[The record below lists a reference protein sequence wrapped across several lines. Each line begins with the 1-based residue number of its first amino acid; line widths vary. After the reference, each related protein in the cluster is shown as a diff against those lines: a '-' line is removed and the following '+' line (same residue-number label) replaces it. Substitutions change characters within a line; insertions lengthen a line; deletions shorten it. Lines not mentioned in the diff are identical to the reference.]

1 MSGAEEVDAK
11 MSRRELSQLLCL
23 KREKMNRQQQQRE
36 EKKIGVARIF
46 HLTVSGH
53 VFHVSTGRGYTVFSR
68 YSGKGVLVGL
78 LLSRTVLA
86 EIIRLREVFGM
97 IRF

>member
-1 MSGAEEVDAK
+1 MDEK
-11 MSRRELSQLLCL
+11 MSRREVCQLLCL
-23 KREKMNRQQQQRE
+23 KREKMKRQQQKRE

-46 HLTVSGH
+46 HLSISGH

-68 YSGKGVLVGL
+68 YSEKGVLVD

-86 EIIRLREVFGM
+86 EIIHLREIFGI